1 MMVMVMVVATVVVT
15 CAAVFLI
22 RRGKSELQ
30 NEDCE
35 TMAQS
40 LQIDEDE
47 FLECFLEHFYG
58 TTRRRRN
65 HAETV
70 IVRHDYAAGS
80 QRFRN
85 DGTIG

>member
-1 MMVMVMVVATVVVT
+1 MVTTMMMVMVAMTVVVV

-47 FLECFLEHFYG
+47 FLECFFEHFYG
-58 TTRRRRN
+58 TNR
-65 HAETV
+65 AETV
-70 IVRHDYAAGS
+70 IVRQSAPLHNRRG
-80 QRFRN
+80 
-85 DGTIG
+85 